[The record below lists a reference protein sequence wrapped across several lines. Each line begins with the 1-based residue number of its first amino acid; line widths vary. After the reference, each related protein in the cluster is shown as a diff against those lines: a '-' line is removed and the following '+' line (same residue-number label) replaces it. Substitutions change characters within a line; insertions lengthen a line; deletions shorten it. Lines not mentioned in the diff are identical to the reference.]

1 MSKIT
6 IRSLL
11 NIDSTA
17 LQQEAAS
24 LGLTFTEGPN
34 QGITKIFFIAP
45 DLTPGQKTILLAL
58 IDKIGT
64 GSITP

>member
-6 IRSLL
+6 IRTLL
-11 NIDSTA
+11 VLDVASI
-17 LQQEAAS
+17 QKEIEAQ
-24 LGLTFTEGPN
+24 GLEFLNGDN
-34 QGITKIFFIAP
+34 NGITKIFFTKP
-45 DLTPGQKTILLAL
+45 DLTTGQKAVVQVL